1 MIELHKNAELSKK
14 QERIY
19 IEFKNRVTGY
29 VRGKISN
36 AHDVEDIVSD
46 VFVNVF
52 NDLKC
57 YDESRASLSTWIYTI
72 TRNTVI
78 DYFRTSKRF
87 CEIPEELCTEDNIDE
102 RLLNEEILESLAD
115 ALEQLDECERDIV
128 IMHYYSGKTLKSI
141 AEMMNK
147 SYSYVKLLHS
157 GALQKLRKL
166 IN

>member
-1 MIELHKNAELSKK
+1 MIKLHENAELSKK

-87 CEIPEELCTEDNIDE
+87 CEIPEELCTEDNID
-102 RLLNEEILESLAD
+102 
-115 ALEQLDECERDIV
+115 
-128 IMHYYSGKTLKSI
+128 
-141 AEMMNK
+141 
-147 SYSYVKLLHS
+147 
-157 GALQKLRKL
+157 
-166 IN
+166 